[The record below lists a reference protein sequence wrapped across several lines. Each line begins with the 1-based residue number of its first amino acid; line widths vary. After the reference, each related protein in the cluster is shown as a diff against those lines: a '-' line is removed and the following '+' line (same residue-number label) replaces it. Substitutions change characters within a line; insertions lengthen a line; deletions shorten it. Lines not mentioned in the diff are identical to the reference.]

1 MAAKDKGLQDR
12 QADELNTPVED
23 GLEADSDIISSRD
36 RDVFLKQYQEHE
48 RSELRDQG
56 FDEDEIRA
64 ILGEDTEDETEKAGE
79 PGGEQGKEEKE
90 EVGEGE
96 GEGGDDEKSGDEA
109 EKGEGGEDEKEGSEG
124 EDQSGGGKP
133 AEDAAEKKEAEHR
146 ELKPEEIL
154 QVKIPVKIDG
164 KDGEVTIAE
173 LQKSYQ
179 VQGHLTRQLQQV
191 AAYKQQLDNVGAQ
204 LQAKARELD
213 EQFKEYEEQL
223 FTPEEVQQRKA
234 RRDREQAERGLQY
247 QNLFMQCRNT
257 LYQRHPDADNLDYD
271 PDFVD
276 FRAKNMPFLNEQLL
290 NNYGPGVFFPAMDI
304 AMSYYKDVKKC
315 MEALQQA
322 QDATTSFKKEREAE
336 LAKRE
341 KEQRAEKKKA
351 KDVKPSTV
359 DAKKG
364 GDEDDEAE
372 NPASNRDYV
381 RSLAKKRLAAQG
393 L

>member
-1 MAAKDKGLQDR
+1 MSAKDKGLQDR
-12 QADELNTPVED
+12 QTDELNTPVEN

-79 PGGEQGKEEKE
+79 PGGDQGKEEKE

-96 GEGGDDEKSGDEA
+96 GEGGDDEKPGGEA
-109 EKGEGGEDEKEGSEG
+109 EEGEGGENEKEGSEG

-133 AEDAAEKKEAEHR
+133 AEDAAEKEEAEHR
-146 ELKPEEIL
+146 ELKPEDVL

-213 EQFKEYEEQL
+213 EQFRAYEEQL

-341 KEQRAEKKKA
+341 KEQRAGKKKA

-359 DAKKG
+359 EKKG

>member
-1 MAAKDKGLQDR
+1 MSAKDKGLQDR
-12 QADELNTPVED
+12 QTDELNTPVEN

-79 PGGEQGKEEKE
+79 PGGDQGKEEKE
-90 EVGEGE
+90 EVD
-96 GEGGDDEKSGDEA
+96 EGGDDERSGDEA
-109 EKGEGGEDEKEGSEG
+109 EEGEGGENEKEGSEG

-133 AEDAAEKKEAEHR
+133 AEDAAEKEEAEHR
-146 ELKPEEIL
+146 ELKPEDVL

-213 EQFKEYEEQL
+213 EQFRAYEEQL

-341 KEQRAEKKKA
+341 KEQRAGKKKA

-359 DAKKG
+359 EKKG

>member
-1 MAAKDKGLQDR
+1 MSAKDKGLQDR
-12 QADELNTPVED
+12 QTDELNTPVEN

-56 FDEDEIRA
+56 FDDDEIRA

-79 PGGEQGKEEKE
+79 PGGDQGKEEKE
-90 EVGEGE
+90 EYGE
-96 GEGGDDEKSGDEA
+96 GEGGDDEKPGDEA
-109 EKGEGGEDEKEGSEG
+109 EEGEGGENEKEGSEG

-133 AEDAAEKKEAEHR
+133 AEDAAEKEEAEHR
-146 ELKPEEIL
+146 ELKPEDVM

-191 AAYKQQLDNVGAQ
+191 ASYKQQLDNVGAQ

-213 EQFKEYEEQL
+213 EQFREYEEQL

-234 RRDREQAERGLQY
+234 RREREQAERSLQY

-271 PDFVD
+271 PDFAA
-276 FRAKNMPFLNEQLL
+276 FRAKSVPFLNEQLL
-290 NNYGPGVFFPAMDI
+290 TSFGPGVFFPAMDL

-341 KEQRAEKKKA
+341 KEQRAGKKKA

-359 DAKKG
+359 EKKG

>member
-1 MAAKDKGLQDR
+1 MSAKDKGLQDR
-12 QADELNTPVED
+12 QADELNTPVEN

-56 FDEDEIRA
+56 FDDDEIRA

-79 PGGEQGKEEKE
+79 PGGDQGKEEKE
-90 EVGEGE
+90 ESGE
-96 GEGGDDEKSGDEA
+96 GEGGDDEKPGGEA
-109 EKGEGGEDEKEGSEG
+109 EEGEGGENEKEGSEG

-133 AEDAAEKKEAEHR
+133 AEDAAEKEEAEHR
-146 ELKPEEIL
+146 ELKPEDVL

-213 EQFKEYEEQL
+213 EQFRAYEEQL

-234 RRDREQAERGLQY
+234 RREREQAERSLQY

-359 DAKKG
+359 EKKG

>member
-1 MAAKDKGLQDR
+1 MSAKDKGLQDR
-12 QADELNTPVED
+12 QADELNTPAED

-79 PGGEQGKEEKE
+79 PGGDQGKEEKE

-96 GEGGDDEKSGDEA
+96 GEGGDDEKPGGEA
-109 EKGEGGEDEKEGSEG
+109 EEGEGGENEKEGSEG

-133 AEDAAEKKEAEHR
+133 AEDAAEKEEAEHR
-146 ELKPEEIL
+146 ELKPEDVL

-213 EQFKEYEEQL
+213 EQFRAYEEQL

-359 DAKKG
+359 EKKG

>member
-12 QADELNTPVED
+12 QADELNTPVEN

-56 FDEDEIRA
+56 FDDDEIRA

-79 PGGEQGKEEKE
+79 PGGDQGKEEKE
-90 EVGEGE
+90 ESGE

-109 EKGEGGEDEKEGSEG
+109 EEGEGGEDEKEGSEG

-133 AEDAAEKKEAEHR
+133 AEDAAEKEEAEHR
-146 ELKPEEIL
+146 ELKPEDVL
-154 QVKIPVKIDG
+154 RVKIPVKIDG

-191 AAYKQQLDNVGAQ
+191 ASYKQQLDNVGAQ

-213 EQFKEYEEQL
+213 EQFRAYEEQL

-234 RRDREQAERGLQY
+234 RRDREQSERGLQY

-271 PDFVD
+271 PDFAT
-276 FRAKNMPFLNEQLL
+276 FRAKSVPFLNEQLL
-290 NNYGPGVFFPAMDI
+290 TSFGPGVFFPAMDL

-341 KEQRAEKKKA
+341 KEQRAGKKKA

-359 DAKKG
+359 EKKG

>member
-79 PGGEQGKEEKE
+79 PGGDQGKEEKE

-96 GEGGDDEKSGDEA
+96 GEGGDDEEPGDEA

-213 EQFKEYEEQL
+213 EQFRAYEEQL

-341 KEQRAEKKKA
+341 KEQRAGKKKA

-359 DAKKG
+359 EKKG

>member
-12 QADELNTPVED
+12 QADELNTPAED

-79 PGGEQGKEEKE
+79 PGGDQGKEEKE

-213 EQFKEYEEQL
+213 EQFRAYEEQL

-290 NNYGPGVFFPAMDI
+290 NNYGPGVFFPAMDL

-359 DAKKG
+359 EKKG

>member
-79 PGGEQGKEEKE
+79 PGGDQGKEEKE

-213 EQFKEYEEQL
+213 EQFRAYEEQL

-341 KEQRAEKKKA
+341 KEQRAGKKKA

-359 DAKKG
+359 EKKG

>member
-1 MAAKDKGLQDR
+1 MSAKDKGLQDR
-12 QADELNTPVED
+12 QTDELNTPVEN

-56 FDEDEIRA
+56 FDDDEIRA

-79 PGGEQGKEEKE
+79 PGGDQGKEEKE
-90 EVGEGE
+90 ESGE
-96 GEGGDDEKSGDEA
+96 GEGGDDEKPGGEA
-109 EKGEGGEDEKEGSEG
+109 EEGEGGENEKEGSEG

-133 AEDAAEKKEAEHR
+133 AEDAAEKEEAEHR
-146 ELKPEEIL
+146 ELKPEDVL

-213 EQFKEYEEQL
+213 EQFRAYEEQL

-341 KEQRAEKKKA
+341 KEQRAGKKKA

-359 DAKKG
+359 EKKG

>member
-79 PGGEQGKEEKE
+79 PGGDQGKEEKE

-96 GEGGDDEKSGDEA
+96 GEGGDDEEPGDEA

-213 EQFKEYEEQL
+213 EQFRAYEEQL

-359 DAKKG
+359 EKKG

>member
-12 QADELNTPVED
+12 QADELNTPVEN

-56 FDEDEIRA
+56 FDDDEIRA

-79 PGGEQGKEEKE
+79 PGGDQGKEEKE
-90 EVGEGE
+90 ESGE

-109 EKGEGGEDEKEGSEG
+109 EKGEGGENEKEGSEG

-213 EQFKEYEEQL
+213 EQFRAYEEQL

-359 DAKKG
+359 EKKG

>member
-12 QADELNTPVED
+12 QADELNTPAED

-79 PGGEQGKEEKE
+79 PGGDQGKEEKE

-96 GEGGDDEKSGDEA
+96 GEGGDDEKPGGEA
-109 EKGEGGEDEKEGSEG
+109 EEGEGGENEKEGSEG

-133 AEDAAEKKEAEHR
+133 AEDAAEKEEAEHR
-146 ELKPEEIL
+146 ELKPEDVL

-213 EQFKEYEEQL
+213 EQFRAYEEQL

-341 KEQRAEKKKA
+341 KEQRAGKKKA

-359 DAKKG
+359 EKKG

>member
-79 PGGEQGKEEKE
+79 PGGDQGKEEKE

-179 VQGHLTRQLQQV
+179 VQGHLTRQLQ
-191 AAYKQQLDNVGAQ
+191 
-204 LQAKARELD
+204 
-213 EQFKEYEEQL
+213 
-223 FTPEEVQQRKA
+223 
-234 RRDREQAERGLQY
+234 
-247 QNLFMQCRNT
+247 
-257 LYQRHPDADNLDYD
+257 
-271 PDFVD
+271 
-276 FRAKNMPFLNEQLL
+276 
-290 NNYGPGVFFPAMDI
+290 
-304 AMSYYKDVKKC
+304 
-315 MEALQQA
+315 
-322 QDATTSFKKEREAE
+322 
-336 LAKRE
+336 
-341 KEQRAEKKKA
+341 
-351 KDVKPSTV
+351 
-359 DAKKG
+359 
-364 GDEDDEAE
+364 
-372 NPASNRDYV
+372 
-381 RSLAKKRLAAQG
+381 
-393 L
+393 

>member
-1 MAAKDKGLQDR
+1 
-12 QADELNTPVED
+12 
-23 GLEADSDIISSRD
+23 
-36 RDVFLKQYQEHE
+36 
-48 RSELRDQG
+48 
-56 FDEDEIRA
+56 
-64 ILGEDTEDETEKAGE
+64 GE
-79 PGGEQGKEEKE
+79 PRGDQGKEEKE

-96 GEGGDDEKSGDEA
+96 GGDDEKPGGEA
-109 EKGEGGEDEKEGSEG
+109 EEGEGGEDEKEGSEG

-133 AEDAAEKKEAEHR
+133 AEDAAEKEEAEHR
-146 ELKPEEIL
+146 ELKPEDVL

-191 AAYKQQLDNVGAQ
+191 ASYKQQLDNVGAQ

-213 EQFKEYEEQL
+213 EQFRAYEEQL

-234 RRDREQAERGLQY
+234 RRDREQSERGLQY
-247 QNLFMQCRNT
+247 QNLFTQCRNT

-271 PDFVD
+271 PDFAT
-276 FRAKNMPFLNEQLL
+276 FRAKSVPFLNEQLL
-290 NNYGPGVFFPAMDI
+290 TSFGPGVFFPAMDL

-341 KEQRAEKKKA
+341 KEQRAGKKKA

-359 DAKKG
+359 EKKG

>member
-1 MAAKDKGLQDR
+1 MSAKDKGLQDR
-12 QADELNTPVED
+12 QADELNTPAED

-213 EQFKEYEEQL
+213 EQFRAYEEQL

-359 DAKKG
+359 EKKG

>member
-1 MAAKDKGLQDR
+1 MSAKDKGLQDR
-12 QADELNTPVED
+12 QADELNTPVEN

-56 FDEDEIRA
+56 FDDDEIRA

-79 PGGEQGKEEKE
+79 PGGDQGKEEKE
-90 EVGEGE
+90 ESGE
-96 GEGGDDEKSGDEA
+96 GEGGDDEKPGGEA
-109 EKGEGGEDEKEGSEG
+109 EEGEGGENEKEGSEG

-133 AEDAAEKKEAEHR
+133 AEDAAEKEEAEHR
-146 ELKPEEIL
+146 ELKPEDVL

-213 EQFKEYEEQL
+213 EQFRAYEEQL

-359 DAKKG
+359 EKKG

>member
-12 QADELNTPVED
+12 QADELNTPAED

-213 EQFKEYEEQL
+213 EQFRAYEEQL

-290 NNYGPGVFFPAMDI
+290 NNYGPGVFFPAMDL

-359 DAKKG
+359 EKKG

>member
-213 EQFKEYEEQL
+213 EQFRAYEEQL

-359 DAKKG
+359 EKKG